1 VPRSARPSGQSQSRA
16 VQEAH
21 EIVALVR
28 SLRRGLLQA
37 ARAELSRSGLTG
49 AQLNVVS
56 LLGSRGPMTLSAL
69 SHELA
74 IGHSTV
80 SGIVD
85 RLQARGIAQRQ
96 PNPSDRRYTLISLTE
111 PLTQRAPA
119 LIAHGPGSRLIDT
132 LAAAPPHERQTMRE
146 GLSLLQRY
154 FNTWSDA
161 RGSTDPFSETT

>member
-1 VPRSARPSGQSQSRA
+1 VPRSPTPSQPA
-16 VQEAH
+16 VQDAH

-37 ARAELSRSGLTG
+37 ARAELTRSGLTG

-69 SHELA
+69 STELA

-85 RLQARGIAQRQ
+85 RLQARGIVQRQ
-96 PNPSDRRYTLISLTE
+96 PNPADRRYTLISLTE
-111 PLTQRAPA
+111 ALTQRAPA
-119 LIAHGPGSRLIDT
+119 LVAHGPGSRLIDT
-132 LAAAPPHERQTMRE
+132 LAAAPAHERQAMRE
-146 GLSLLQRY
+146 GLTLVQRY
-154 FNTWSDA
+154 FNAWSDA
-161 RGSTDPFSETT
+161 RGVAEPSLATS